1 MSRLF
6 VVKTLS
12 YSQNEKKKRQNLTVY
27 IVQTFSFVILCLY
40 YGQLRCAYVW
50 WHLFTW
56 GPFSFIKSK
65 KNIIDSHSVCDGD
78 DKTSFKT
85 DFFLSADSNR
95 LLLATLFTISV
106 CFAYIR
112 CVTDK
117 NGKRE
122 KQSHNINI
130 FLLLFSFLL
139 RFIYIAKLW

>member
-56 GPFSFIKSK
+56 RPFSFIKSK
-65 KNIIDSHSVCDGD
+65 KKHHRLTFGMRWRWQNLIQNR
-78 DKTSFKT
+78 
-85 DFFLSADSNR
+85 FFLSADSNR
-95 LLLATLFTISV
+95 LRLATLFTISV

-139 RFIYIAKLW
+139 RFIYIAKL